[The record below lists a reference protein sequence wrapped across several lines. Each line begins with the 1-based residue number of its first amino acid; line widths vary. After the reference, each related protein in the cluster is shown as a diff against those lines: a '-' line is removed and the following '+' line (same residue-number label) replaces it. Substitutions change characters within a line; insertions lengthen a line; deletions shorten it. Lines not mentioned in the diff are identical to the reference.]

1 MKILRYEKKK
11 NGMYQVFFDNGNN
24 FDIHEEI
31 ILKYEMLLKKEF
43 KNSEIE
49 KLLDENK
56 IYIVYDLAI
65 KYIAK
70 KMRSKREIIN
80 YLQGKEIDND
90 TISKVIDIL
99 YKQKYLDDEMYAKAY
114 VNDRILLSM
123 DGPLKIRSKLEEL
136 GIKEEYINNALVEFT
151 EDIEKEKIKK
161 IIDKKITTNRTKSN
175 YVLRNKIIEYLYTL
189 GYSRAISTSII
200 SEAKFEN
207 DSEIIKKEYEKIYN
221 KLSKKYSGKE
231 LEYRVKQKMYAK
243 GFSGYIE

>member
-151 EDIEKEKIKK
+151 EDIELK
-161 IIDKKITTNRTKSN
+161 
-175 YVLRNKIIEYLYTL
+175 
-189 GYSRAISTSII
+189 AI
-200 SEAKFEN
+200 
-207 DSEIIKKEYEKIYN
+207 
-221 KLSKKYSGKE
+221 
-231 LEYRVKQKMYAK
+231 MY
-243 GFSGYIE
+243 